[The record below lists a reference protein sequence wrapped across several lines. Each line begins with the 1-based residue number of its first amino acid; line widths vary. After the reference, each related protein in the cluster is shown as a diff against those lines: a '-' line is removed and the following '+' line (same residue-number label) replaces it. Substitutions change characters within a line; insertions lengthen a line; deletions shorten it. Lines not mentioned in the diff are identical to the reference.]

1 MSVTAKI
8 LAIACALLCASPAL
22 AADRRIYKIDSVIA
36 TLSKKGVLLIQ
47 AKGAVEGGGWT
58 KPHLHVLHNDGRM
71 ITVEF
76 LATPP
81 PPGMAVIDGLVPIGA
96 IGQMKIKTRVA
107 IGSVHAIADANEVTT
122 QVLR

>member
-1 MSVTAKI
+1 MFPAVKT
-8 LAIACALLCASPAL
+8 LAVACALLSASPAL

-58 KPHLHVLHNDGRM
+58 KPHLHLLHNDGHM

-76 LATPP
+76 IATPP
-81 PPGMAVIDGLVPIGA
+81 PPGMTVIDGLVPIA
-96 IGQMKIKTRVA
+96 ATAQMKIKSRNSL
-107 IGSVHAIADANEVTT
+107 GSVHAIADANEVTT
-122 QVLR
+122 QVLH

>member
-1 MSVTAKI
+1 MFSIAKT
-8 LAIACALLCASPAL
+8 LAVACALLCATPAL

-36 TLSKKGVLLIQ
+36 TLSKKGVLVIQ
-47 AKGAVEGGGWT
+47 AKGAVQGGGWA
-58 KPHLHVLHNDGRM
+58 KPHLHILHNDGRM

-76 LATPP
+76 LAAPP
-81 PPGMAVIDGLVPIGA
+81 PPGMTVIDGLVPIA
-96 IGQMKIKTRVA
+96 AAAQMKIKPRSN

>member
-1 MSVTAKI
+1 MSVAAKI
-8 LAIACALLCASPAL
+8 LAVACALLCANPAL

-36 TLSKKGVLLIQ
+36 TLTKKGVLLIQ

-58 KPHLHVLHNDGRM
+58 KPHLHVLRNDGRM

-81 PPGMAVIDGLVPIGA
+81 PPGMAVIDGLVPIA
-96 IGQMKIKTRVA
+96 ATSQMKIKTRVA

-122 QVLR
+122 QVLH